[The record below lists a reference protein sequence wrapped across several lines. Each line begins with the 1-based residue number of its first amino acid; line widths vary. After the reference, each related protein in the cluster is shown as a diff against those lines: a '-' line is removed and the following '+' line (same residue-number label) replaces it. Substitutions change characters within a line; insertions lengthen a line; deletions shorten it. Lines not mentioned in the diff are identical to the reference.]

1 MVWWWCFENNI
12 VQTQNICSLHQKCMP
27 DFLIKTD
34 ERCGWNTEA
43 SLVTIRTF
51 KIYSGWFS
59 ISHSST
65 QWLLKSYQR
74 WLAYFFNIFFSPV
87 PCWRQKQNLGKQ
99 NRQSHLHFFLTSSGT
114 IAKLTVPPPFLPNFI
129 WKQWLTHLCPQSHF
143 CDAVF
148 VMIAIQLSTI
158 LC

>member
-1 MVWWWCFENNI
+1 MVWWWCFENI